1 VRHEIRREDRLALAL
16 RFWCGDVA
24 MKVVDRGSLI
34 GLADAV
40 GKDVMVFV
48 PFRNLVN
55 PGPEDYA
62 ERNDLYRKRELCS
75 SLICNWKHVCHRP
88 ELKHESST
96 EWASMSYL
104 D

>member
-62 ERNDLYRKRELCS
+62 ERNDLYRKRR
-75 SLICNWKHVCHRP
+75 VVFV
-88 ELKHESST
+88 
-96 EWASMSYL
+96 L
-104 D
+104 DLQLEACLPQTGVEA

>member
-1 VRHEIRREDRLALAL
+1 
-16 RFWCGDVA
+16 
-24 MKVVDRGSLI
+24 MKVADRDSLI

-62 ERNDLYRKRELCS
+62 ERNDLYRKRRVVFVFDLQLEACLPQTG
-75 SLICNWKHVCHRP
+75 V
-88 ELKHESST
+88 E
-96 EWASMSYL
+96 A
-104 D
+104 